1 MFCWLA
7 WCIGSWNFE
16 TSIAYG
22 INLVQWEVILPNLV
36 IGDSRYNGGGQH
48 GFIWATVS
56 LLTSKRGKQYLNRT
70 FTACTLWHFGRN
82 LIFIQVLILILTPF
96 STRSLLPLML
106 VSHRLC
112 ALILSILHSR
122 LRTITRLKGYR
133 IELECFRPS
142 SKYIEPQYFCK
153 YLGTIGVSDK
163 LGNRESQNENFQR
176 VDRLGKLTAHYIVF
190 RPEPKVDER
199 GGWRS
204 FGLLTDPSINGRRV
218 DVDSPS
224 VRDCGSGI
232 FSKGVEETPKD
243 TPERVRRVVHLERF
257 QYYTQLCIIVNLV
270 RIIPNTT
277 CLMTTVNIQNGA
289 ICLARDW
296 LEYSSN
302 SDLITFSLDKAGA
315 QEEKT
320 NTHGRPCLLNRNQD
334 IVWVDKMQSVGLK
347 VRVKRGRYNRP
358 MPFVDES
365 LHCEVE
371 IEGMLYLFPSKGG
384 YTLVTVNDRSPRSI
398 CLSNLCIW
406 GISERTKLQFETNS
420 HGCLPTRPICR
431 AMVKNVFLSA
441 SGFPKLLYLFLS
453 GRFSFILPRLD
464 WFPQWVN
471 TMATI

>member
-1 MFCWLA
+1 
-7 WCIGSWNFE
+7 
-16 TSIAYG
+16 
-22 INLVQWEVILPNLV
+22 
-36 IGDSRYNGGGQH
+36 
-48 GFIWATVS
+48 
-56 LLTSKRGKQYLNRT
+56 
-70 FTACTLWHFGRN
+70 
-82 LIFIQVLILILTPF
+82 
-96 STRSLLPLML
+96 ML

-112 ALILSILHSR
+112 ALIHSILHSR

-133 IELECFRPS
+133 IELECFHPS

-153 YLGTIGVSDK
+153 YLGTIGVSDR

-176 VDRLGKLTAHYIVF
+176 VDRLGKLTAHYTVF
-190 RPEPKVDER
+190 RPVPKVDER
-199 GGWRS
+199 GGWKS

-224 VRDCGSGI
+224 VKDCGSGI
-232 FSKGVEETPKD
+232 FSMGVEETPKD
-243 TPERVRRVVHLERF
+243 TPERVRRVVRLERF

-302 SDLITFSLDKAGA
+302 SDLPAFSLDKAGV

-320 NTHGRPCLLNRNQD
+320 DISLLNRNQD

-358 MPFVDES
+358 MPFVAVPHES

-384 YTLVTVNDRSPRSI
+384 YILVTVDYRSPRSI
-398 CLSNLCIW
+398 CLSNLRI
-406 GISERTKLQFETNS
+406 
-420 HGCLPTRPICR
+420 
-431 AMVKNVFLSA
+431 
-441 SGFPKLLYLFLS
+441 
-453 GRFSFILPRLD
+453 
-464 WFPQWVN
+464 
-471 TMATI
+471 